1 MIFFDFFK
9 VFDLHP
15 RCPHP
20 RKRTAAQVV
29 VRLEEALKVAP
40 KGVARSALGTL
51 AGGEGVAAQ
60 VVLLLEEALD
70 GVHSCFGLWAL
81 GFGLWALGFGLW
93 AFGDFAS
100 EIQVFIDFF
109 TNDNSFLSPGSN
121 DNHFRAFLKMS

>member
-20 RKRTAAQVV
+20 RKGAATEAVLLCEEV
-29 VRLEEALKVAP
+29 LEVAP

-60 VVLLLEEALD
+60 VVVLLEETLD
-70 GVHSCFGLWAL
+70 GVHSCVKCL
-81 GFGLWALGFGLW
+81 
-93 AFGDFAS
+93 
-100 EIQVFIDFF
+100 
-109 TNDNSFLSPGSN
+109 
-121 DNHFRAFLKMS
+121 